1 MINININQD
10 GEFDLDLGELTFD
23 NLKFAIEKKK
33 DILGCEE
40 EELLWKAQREYWSF
54 RKEKDIKLH
63 GNIKCFLDKNLINFL
78 SNQDSSERC
87 RLELQG
93 VDGNT
98 HETISYFTF
107 SPSLFINTRPS
118 GNKVGLEYGG
128 FIKFTSDEDESDSK
142 KQQNVG
148 IDILSE
154 SPNTDTKDEA
164 SSDFVTKDLDKDNSS
179 SSGQEDTIK
188 TIDSQRSRSESG
200 EEMLPEISLEPSAE
214 KMTDR
219 FVSQLGITLVFV
231 AIVVIFL
238 VSVIIFSPG
247 SKI

>member
-33 DILGCEE
+33 DILGCEKE
-40 EELLWKAQREYWSF
+40 ALLWKAQREYWSF

-63 GNIKCFLDKNLINFL
+63 GKIKCSLDKNLINFL

-93 VDGNT
+93 VDCDT

-142 KQQNVG
+142 EQPNVG
-148 IDILSE
+148 IDFS
-154 SPNTDTKDEA
+154 SGSQNTDTKDEA

-179 SSGQEDTIK
+179 S
-188 TIDSQRSRSESG
+188 G
-200 EEMLPEISLEPSAE
+200 EEMLPEISLEPTAE

-238 VSVIIFSPG
+238 VSVIIFSPS

>member
-23 NLKFAIEKKK
+23 NFKFAIEKKK

-63 GNIKCFLDKNLINFL
+63 GKIKCFLDKNLINFL

-93 VDGNT
+93 VDGDT

-142 KQQNVG
+142 EQPNVG
-148 IDILSE
+148 IDFS
-154 SPNTDTKDEA
+154 SGSQNTDTKDEA

-179 SSGQEDTIK
+179 S
-188 TIDSQRSRSESG
+188 G
-200 EEMLPEISLEPSAE
+200 EEMLPEISLEPTAE

-238 VSVIIFSPG
+238 VSVIIFSPS

>member
-33 DILGCEE
+33 DILGCEKE
-40 EELLWKAQREYWSF
+40 VLLWKAQREYWSF

-63 GNIKCFLDKNLINFL
+63 GKIKCFLDKNLINFL

-93 VDGNT
+93 VDGDT

-142 KQQNVG
+142 EQPNVG
-148 IDILSE
+148 IDFS
-154 SPNTDTKDEA
+154 SGSQNTDTKDEA

-179 SSGQEDTIK
+179 S
-188 TIDSQRSRSESG
+188 G
-200 EEMLPEISLEPSAE
+200 EEMLPEISLEPTAE

-238 VSVIIFSPG
+238 VSVIIFSPS

>member
-33 DILGCEE
+33 DILGCEKE
-40 EELLWKAQREYWSF
+40 VLLWKAQREYWSF

-63 GNIKCFLDKNLINFL
+63 GKIKCFLDKNLINFL

-93 VDGNT
+93 VDGDT

-128 FIKFTSDEDESDSK
+128 FIKLTSDEDESDSK
-142 KQQNVG
+142 EQQNVG
-148 IDILSE
+148 IDFS
-154 SPNTDTKDEA
+154 SGSQNTDTKDEA
-164 SSDFVTKDLDKDNSS
+164 SSDIETKELDKDNSS
-179 SSGQEDTIK
+179 SSEQEDTIK
-188 TIDSQRSRSESG
+188 TIDSQRSQSESG
-200 EEMLPEISLEPSAE
+200 EISLEPTAE

-238 VSVIIFSPG
+238 VSVIIFSPS